1 MFTSHARYIMDLK
14 KPEVTEKELKE
25 GVMNLGK
32 GARGFQDEFMEFLKK
47 YQVIGLAVAFVIG
60 AAATKLVTSIVQ
72 DCIMPIIAVIM
83 PQGDWRATTLN
94 IGPIKFL
101 AGDML
106 GNIIDFVIIALAV
119 FIIVKYIMRGDVSK
133 KV

>member
-1 MFTSHARYIMDLK
+1 MTAKEI
-14 KPEVTEKELKE
+14 ENAEKVVGES
-25 GVMNLGK
+25 VMGLTR
-32 GARGFQDEFMEFLKK
+32 GARGFQEEFMEFLKK

-60 AAATKLVTSIVQ
+60 AAATKLVTAVVSDV
-72 DCIMPIIAVIM
+72 IMPIIAVIM
-83 PQGDWRATTLN
+83 PKGDWRTATLD

-119 FIIVKYIMRGDVSK
+119 FIIVKYIMKGDTSK
-133 KV
+133 KI